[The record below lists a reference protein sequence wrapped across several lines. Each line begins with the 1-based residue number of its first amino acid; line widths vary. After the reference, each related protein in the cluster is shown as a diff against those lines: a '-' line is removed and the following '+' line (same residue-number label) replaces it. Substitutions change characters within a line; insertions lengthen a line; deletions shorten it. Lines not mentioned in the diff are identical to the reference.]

1 MKKTI
6 FALIVLNIL
15 AFFALR
21 MVVAVAPAAP
31 EPDPVPT
38 HSENKQFIRLHVRAN
53 SDSESDQALKLK
65 VRDGILDYT
74 TRLLSGV
81 TDKEEAMT
89 LVRDNL
95 SGIESAADSVVT
107 ENGFSYPVI
116 ASLKEEYFEYREYDG
131 FYLPADV
138 YDSLIVNV
146 GSGEGHNWWCVIF
159 PAVCLSGSSGQPQE
173 EEKTGE
179 TVSSA
184 SPGDP
189 FEEESVA
196 ASAAPSVRVD
206 QNAVPES
213 YRLGETPAPKEVKF
227 DFWLVKVFRD
237 LFGKEK

>member
-21 MVVAVAPAAP
+21 MVVAIAPAAP

-95 SGIESAADSVVT
+95 SGI
-107 ENGFSYPVI
+107 
-116 ASLKEEYFEYREYDG
+116 
-131 FYLPADV
+131 
-138 YDSLIVNV
+138 
-146 GSGEGHNWWCVIF
+146 
-159 PAVCLSGSSGQPQE
+159 
-173 EEKTGE
+173 
-179 TVSSA
+179 
-184 SPGDP
+184 
-189 FEEESVA
+189 
-196 ASAAPSVRVD
+196 
-206 QNAVPES
+206 
-213 YRLGETPAPKEVKF
+213 
-227 DFWLVKVFRD
+227 
-237 LFGKEK
+237 